1 MQARQLL
8 EVGALVAL
16 HGPIFAH
23 AQRAYIPPGAIE
35 RYWAVSKCRFD
46 RWQRALAPWTK
57 PNSLIFRRTWPRA
70 RAVAEEIL
78 VSEILTRTWTAAAAA
93 YDRARGVD
101 EVYPVAHSTFLGH
114 QEARRMALRL
124 IVDSPGVEV
133 AEAVELNRLR
143 RRLERWCDVLLA
155 YLRPH
160 VDVSDLAFEIDRV
173 DDFAADLPIGG
184 LSSGMS
190 LAWQLMF
197 ASMRS
202 SFASFDSMR
211 IPNGDLNRVIAGSV
225 LGCLSEELFD
235 STGLAKSLW
244 LERLSRVADDTQGMI
259 DELIILDAQHEEPAA
274 TPPGSRY
281 GGFGEQ

>member
-23 AQRAYIPPGAIE
+23 AQRAYVPPGAME
-35 RYWAVSKCRFD
+35 RYWAVSKCRLD
-46 RWQRALAPWTK
+46 RWQRALAPATQT
-57 PNSLIFRRTWPRA
+57 PAPAASRAWPRT

-93 YDRARGVD
+93 YDRCRGVD
-101 EVYPVAHSTFLGH
+101 DVYPVAYATFLGH
-114 QEARRMALRL
+114 QEARRSALRL
-124 IVDSPGVEV
+124 IVNGPGVDV

-155 YLRPH
+155 YLRPYA
-160 VDVSDLAFEIDRV
+160 DVGELAFESDRV
-173 DDFAADLPIGG
+173 DDFAADLPIAGM
-184 LSSGMS
+184 SQGMS

-202 SFASFDSMR
+202 SFASFDSTR
-211 IPNGDLNRVIAGSV
+211 IPNGDLNRIIAGSI

-235 STGLAKSLW
+235 GFLPL
-244 LERLSRVADDTQGMI
+244 VDTVLCGHPWRPQCRG
-259 DELIILDAQHEEPAA
+259 
-274 TPPGSRY
+274 R
-281 GGFGEQ
+281 GGDSGR

>member
-23 AQRAYIPPGAIE
+23 AQRAYIPAGAIE
-35 RYWAVSKCRFD
+35 RYWAVSKCRLD
-46 RWQRALAPWTK
+46 RWQRVLAPWSQ
-57 PNSLIFRRTWPRA
+57 PQSHNLRRTWPRA

-78 VSEILTRTWTAAAAA
+78 VSEVLTRTWTAAAAA
-93 YDRARGVD
+93 YDRSRGID
-101 EVYPVAHSTFLGH
+101 EAYPVAHATFLGH
-114 QEARRMALRL
+114 QEARRQALRL
-124 IVDSPGVEV
+124 IVDGPGVEV

-160 VDVSDLAFEIDRV
+160 VEVSELAFESDRV

-184 LSSGMS
+184 ISTGMS

-202 SFASFDSMR
+202 SFASFETMR
-211 IPNGDLNRVIAGSV
+211 IPNGDLNRIIAGSV
-225 LGCLSEELFD
+225 LGCLSDELFD
-235 STGLAKSLW
+235 ATGLAKSLW
-244 LERLSRVADDTQGMI
+244 LERISRVADDTQGMI
-259 DELIILDAQHEEPAA
+259 DELLVLDAQEEPV
-274 TPPGSRY
+274 TIPPGTRY
-281 GGFGEQ
+281 SGLH